1 MTRRLT
7 DMKGMD
13 PELQHKLASIK
24 ITTIDQLLAKAGNPA
39 QRSILAR
46 QIGVSTGQLADSV
59 NRAGL
64 MRLRGVNADVALL
77 LEECGVDSVKDLQ
90 HRKAANLQ
98 SNLKA
103 ANEQKR
109 LARQSPSL
117 DQVQDWIN
125 EASSIAS

>member
-1 MTRRLT
+1 
-7 DMKGMD
+7 MKGMD
-13 PELQHKLASIK
+13 PELQQKLVSVK
-24 ITTIDQLLAKAGNPA
+24 ITTIEQLLTKAGNPA

-46 QIGVSTGQLADSV
+46 QINVSTGQLADCV

-90 HRKAANLQ
+90 RRKASHLQ
-98 SNLKA
+98 ANLKA

-109 LARQSPSL
+109 LTHQSPSV
-117 DQVQDWIN
+117 DQVQEWIT
-125 EASSIAS
+125 EASSAAG

>member
-13 PELQHKLASIK
+13 PELQQKLASIK
-24 ITTIDQLLAKAGNPA
+24 ITTTDQLLAKAGSPA
-39 QRSILAR
+39 QRSVLAR
-46 QIGVSTGQLADSV
+46 QLGVSTGHLADCA

-64 MRLRGVNADVALL
+64 MRLRGVNADMALL
-77 LEECGVDSVKDLQ
+77 LEECGVDSIKDLQ
-90 HRKAANLQ
+90 HRKATNLQANLR
-98 SNLKA
+98 A

-109 LARQSPSL
+109 LTRQSPSL

-125 EASSIAS
+125 EASSIAG

>member
-1 MTRRLT
+1 MTRRLA
-7 DMKGMD
+7 DMKGLD
-13 PELQHKLASIK
+13 PDLQQKLASIK
-24 ITTIDQLLAKAGNPA
+24 ITTIEQLLAKAGTPA

-46 QIGVSTGQLADSV
+46 QIGTSPGQLADCV

-90 HRKAANLQ
+90 HRKAASLQ
-98 SNLKA
+98 ANLKA

-109 LARQSPSL
+109 LIRQSPSL
-117 DQVQDWIN
+117 DQVQDWIA
-125 EASSIAS
+125 EASSIFG